1 MLPPRVRAAAVGNL
15 VLGGFVMAVGTGIV
29 LAQGVLGWVWVGF
42 GVALTGLGF
51 LWTRQGGE
59 PR

>member
-1 MLPPRVRAAAVGNL
+1 MRAAAVGNL